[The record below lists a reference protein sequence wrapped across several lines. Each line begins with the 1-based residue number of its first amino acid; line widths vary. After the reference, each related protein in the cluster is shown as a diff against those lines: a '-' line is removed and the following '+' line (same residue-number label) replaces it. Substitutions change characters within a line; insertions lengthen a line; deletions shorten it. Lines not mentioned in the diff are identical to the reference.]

1 MVMDIVQIKDKKFK
15 VSIPE
20 VEIKQRIKEIAAQIN
35 HDYEGKH
42 VVFLSVLNGSF
53 MVAADLYREITLE
66 CEISFIKLASYAGTE
81 TTGDVVDLIGL
92 TNSIEGKDV
101 IIVEDIVDTGLTMK
115 HLLDTLKAKNP
126 ASVKICTLLTKPEKL
141 QVELT
146 LDYVAFSIPNLFVV
160 GYGLDYDQ
168 EGRNLKDIY
177 QVLE

>member
-1 MVMDIVQIKDKKFK
+1 MGIVQIKDKKFEI
-15 VSIPE
+15 SIPE
-20 VEIKQRIKEIAAQIN
+20 AKIKQRIKEIAAQIN

-66 CEISFIKLASYAGTE
+66 CEITFIKLASYAGTE
-81 TTGDVVDLIGL
+81 TTGEVMDVIGL

-101 IIVEDIVDTGLTMK
+101 IIVEDIVDTGLTMQ
-115 HLLDTLKAKNP
+115 HLLKTLKTKNP
-126 ASVKICTLLTKPEKL
+126 KSLKICTLLTKPEKRL
-141 QVELT
+141 VDLT

-177 QVLE
+177 QIIE